1 MRILIV
7 GIGRQLGLGFAQA
20 MLTACGPAVIP
31 CLVEPDVY
39 DGTNAEGM
47 HYTGLITTTS
57 ANSPELVRP
66 AHKARSS
73 PHSVPKCTPPTGSR
87 RPVSNRT

>member
-1 MRILIV
+1 MRILLV
-7 GIGRQLGLGFAQA
+7 GIGHQLGMGFAQA
-20 MLTACGPAVIP
+20 MLAACGPAAIP

-39 DGTNAEGM
+39 DGTIAEGM
-47 HYTGLITTTS
+47 LYTGLITYTS
-57 ANSPELVRP
+57 ANSAELVRP

-87 RPVSNRT
+87 RPESNCT

>member
-1 MRILIV
+1 MRILLV
-7 GIGRQLGLGFAQA
+7 GIGHQLGLGFAQA
-20 MLTACGPAVIP
+20 MLAACVPTAIL

-47 HYTGLITTTS
+47 HYTGLITTIS

-66 AHKARSS
+66 AHKACSS

-87 RPVSNRT
+87 RPESNRT